1 MTEQY
6 PKLRKLKMKDRKKF
20 GSLVIALQERT
31 GKTNLTEMVPASG
44 EETTET
50 EAVDRSAQLMETAFG
65 LLSSMLTYLEED
77 LKGWFIDI
85 LEGIETPEEYDDLP
99 FDIEMYIIEELITK
113 EEFTGFFVRGSQLFK
128 KIKGL
133 AGQQ

>member
-1 MTEQY
+1 MENQY
-6 PKLRKLKMKDRKKF
+6 PKLRKLRMRDRKKF

-77 LKGWFIDI
+77 LKEWFIDI
-85 LEGIETPEEYDDLP
+85 LEGIETTEEYDDLP

-133 AGQQ
+133 AGQ